1 MKKAIASMTDK
12 PYNRCLGC
20 EFKGIKCDGPRT
32 SAMPLLR
39 WCEYMRDMKDVAGLS
54 NQEIADKSGVS
65 LKTVERIMAMKVEQD
80 IYRETARAIEN
91 VVIGSSNQFPCYMAF
106 VEEAPDSSN
115 ELLQA
120 SLELERVMA
129 DNADYRKALDDIH
142 ASYQAEMN
150 EIRGEAQRK
159 IAYLLKQVERLRETV
174 DYLQDENRRKS
185 KIVDKYVESR

>member
-1 MKKAIASMTDK
+1 MKKAIANMIDK

-20 EFKGIKCDGPRT
+20 EFKGVKCDGPRT

-54 NQEIADKSGVS
+54 NQEVADKSGVS

-91 VVIGSSNQFPCYMAF
+91 VIIGSSNQFPCYMAF
-106 VEEAPDSSN
+106 VEEAPETSQ
-115 ELLQA
+115 ELIQA
-120 SLELERVMA
+120 SRELERVTA
-129 DNADYRKALDDIH
+129 DNEDYRKALDNIH

-150 EIRGEAQRK
+150 EICGDAQRK
-159 IAYLLKQVERLRETV
+159 IAYLLQQVDRLREDV
-174 DYLQDENRRKS
+174 DYLREENRRKS
-185 KIVDKYVESR
+185 RIVDKYFERT

>member
-1 MKKAIASMTDK
+1 MKKAIANMSDK

-39 WCEYMRDMKDVAGLS
+39 WCEYMRDMKDVAGIT
-54 NQEIADKSGVS
+54 NQEIAEKSGVS

-80 IYRETARAIEN
+80 IYRETARAIED

-106 VEEAPDSSN
+106 LEEAPESSP

-120 SLELERVMA
+120 SRDLERVIA
-129 DNADYRKALDDIH
+129 DNEDYRKALDSIH

-159 IAYLLKQVERLRETV
+159 IAYLLKQVDRLREHV
-174 DYLQDENRRKS
+174 DYLQEDNRRKS
-185 KIVDKYVESR
+185 KIVDKYIESN

>member
-1 MKKAIASMTDK
+1 MKKVIASMTNK

-20 EFKGIKCDGPRT
+20 EYKGIKCDGPRT

-54 NQEIADKSGVS
+54 NLEIADKSGVS

-80 IYRETARAIEN
+80 IYRETARAIED

-106 VEEAPDSSN
+106 LEETPESSTK
-115 ELLQA
+115 LDQA
-120 SLELERVMA
+120 SRELERALA
-129 DNADYRKALDDIH
+129 DNADYRKALDNIH
-142 ASYQAEMN
+142 GSYQAEMN

-159 IAYLLKQVERLRETV
+159 IAYLLQQAERLREEI
-174 DYLQDENRRKS
+174 DYLREENRRKS
-185 KIVDKYVESR
+185 KIVDKYIESL

>member
-12 PYNRCLGC
+12 PYNRCLSC

-32 SAMPLLR
+32 SDMPLLR
-39 WCEYMRDMKDVAGLS
+39 WCEYMREMKDVAGLS

-80 IYRETARAIEN
+80 IYRETARAIED
-91 VVIGSSNQFPCYMAF
+91 VVIGSSNQLPCYMAF
-106 VEEAPDSSN
+106 VEEEPDSSN

-159 IAYLLKQVERLRETV
+159 IAYLLKQVERMREAV

-185 KIVDKYVESR
+185 KIVDKYIESR